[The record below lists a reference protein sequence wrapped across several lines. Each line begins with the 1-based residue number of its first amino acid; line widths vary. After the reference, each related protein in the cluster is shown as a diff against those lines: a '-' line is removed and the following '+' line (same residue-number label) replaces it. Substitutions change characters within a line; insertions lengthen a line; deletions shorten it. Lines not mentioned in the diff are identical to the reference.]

1 MPTIDDRLE
10 KLEAQGD
17 RLEQR
22 ENKAAQDRARNRS
35 KVHNTRIGMI
45 KSAGIL
51 DLPNR
56 EFREFLV
63 EYAKSKARR
72 DAGSKSS
79 QPLHAIAA
87 E

>member
-17 RLEQR
+17 RLEKR
-22 ENKAAQDRARNRS
+22 ENKATQDRARNRLR
-35 KVHNTRIGMI
+35 VHNTRIGMI

-72 DAGSKSS
+72 DARSNPVLS
-79 QPLHAIAA
+79 QVVAA